1 MPVAPMSDEQV
12 REAVQARYAA
22 AARVHLTDDATGG
35 CGCGEA
41 CRSGSHPREQAVTI
55 GCCDPGCCGETA
67 KTQPIDPISSGLYD
81 EADTPFDAALAASL
95 GCGNPTALA
104 QLAPGEDVLD
114 LGSGGGLDVLLSAR
128 RVAPGG
134 TAYGLDMTPEM
145 LELAE
150 RHKAEAG
157 IDNATFLLGA
167 IEQVPLPDRSVD
179 VVISNCVINLSPDK
193 AAVLKG
199 ARALL
204 KPGGEMYF
212 SDVYADRRLPDAV
225 RQDAVLLGECLG
237 GALYWGDFLDI
248 SESAGFG
255 DARLVTS
262 RTMSVDDPVLAA
274 RCGAARFYSAT
285 YRLFNIDGLEPRCED
300 YGQAVVYKGGIPGHE
315 DVFQLDTHHR
325 IEKGKVFPV
334 CGNTYRMLMESRFAP
349 FFDAFGDFSTHY
361 GIFPGCGTQMP
372 LEEPAQRPA
381 KVAVATMAGATNSGG
396 GCC

>member
-1 MPVAPMSDEQV
+1 MQGAVILDVGCGAGQDVYVLAQMVGPKGRVVGVDMTDEQL
-12 REAVQARYAA
+12 AVAQRHVDWHKSKFGYCCSNVTFVKGYIEELDKLA
-22 AARVHLTDDATGG
+22 L
-35 CGCGEA
+35 EP
-41 CRSGSHPREQAVTI
+41 GS
-55 GCCDPGCCGETA
+55 
-67 KTQPIDPISSGLYD
+67 
-81 EADTPFDAALAASL
+81 FD
-95 GCGNPTALA
+95 
-104 QLAPGEDVLD
+104 
-114 LGSGGGLDVLLSAR
+114 
-128 RVAPGG
+128 
-134 TAYGLDMTPEM
+134 
-145 LELAE
+145 
-150 RHKAEAG
+150 
-157 IDNATFLLGA
+157 
-167 IEQVPLPDRSVD
+167 
-179 VVISNCVINLSPDK
+179 VIVSNCVINLSPDK

>member
-1 MPVAPMSDEQV
+1 MNENARTKELVREYYGRVLSTSADLKTSSCCTPGALPPGLRTALANVHEEVRSKYYGCGFVAPQHL
-12 REAVQARYAA
+12 QGARI
-22 AARVHLTDDATGG
+22 LD
-35 CGCGEA
+35 
-41 CRSGSHPREQAVTI
+41 
-55 GCCDPGCCGETA
+55 
-67 KTQPIDPISSGLYD
+67 
-81 EADTPFDAALAASL
+81 L
-95 GCGNPTALA
+95 GCGAGQDVYVLA
-104 QLAPGEDVLD
+104 QMVGPKG
-114 LGSGGGLDVLLSAR
+114 
-128 RVAPGG
+128 RVVGV
-134 TAYGLDMTPEM
+134 DMTDEQLAVAQRHVDWHKSKFGYCCSNVTFVKGYIEELDKLA
-145 LELAE
+145 LEP
-150 RHKAEAG
+150 G
-157 IDNATFLLGA
+157 SF
-167 IEQVPLPDRSVD
+167 D
-179 VVISNCVINLSPDK
+179 VVVSNCVINLSPDK

-248 SESAGFG
+248 SRSAGFG

-349 FFDAFGDFSTHY
+349 FFNAFGDFSTHY

-372 LEEPAQRPA
+372 LDETAQRPA
-381 KVAVATMAGATNSGG
+381 KVAVATTAGATNSGG